1 MNDQIKAFL
10 AAEAFAI
17 IGVSRSKN
25 KFGNTI
31 FHEMRAKG
39 FDVHPVHPELPAIDG
54 VNCVKEIAALPDKVG
69 SAIIVVHPEDAVKIL
84 AQCHTRGINNVWLQ
98 QGAESDEAIA
108 FAREH
113 SMNLVHGRCVLMFT
127 EPVKSIHAVHRWFS
141 KVTGNYPA

>member
-1 MNDQIKAFL
+1 MNDQIKTFL

-31 FHEMRAKG
+31 FREMRKKG
-39 FDVHPVHPELPAIDG
+39 FDLHPVHPELTTIDG
-54 VNCVKEIAALPDKVG
+54 VKCVKEIAGLPDNTG
-69 SAIIVVHPEDAVKIL
+69 SAIIVVHPEEAVNIL
-84 AQCHTRGINNVWLQ
+84 AQCHARGINNVWLQ

-108 FAREH
+108 FAKDH
-113 SMNLVHGRCVLMFT
+113 SMNLVHGKCVLMFT
-127 EPVKSIHAVHRWFS
+127 EPVRSIHAVHRWFS